1 MSAKAASV
9 GSVPVPS
16 RPEELRNVVLVGH
29 SGSGK
34 TTLFEHLV
42 AAAVPEHRPRPTDD
56 ERSIQMSVASV
67 ATNGVVLNLIDT
79 PGYPDFVGELRAGLR
94 AADAARADIEGT
106 VALCQEAFGDLVLPL
121 YLPVRS
127 GPAVVGNLGL
137 LTRQVYRCVDGEPVL
152 SPAGPEH
159 EAVLEAHRGPLIEA
173 IIQESE

>member
-16 RPEELRNVVLVGH
+16 RPEDLRNVVLVGH

-42 AAAVPEHRPRPTDD
+42 AAAVPDHRPRPTDD
-56 ERSIQMSVASV
+56 ERSIQMAVASV

-94 AADAARADIEGT
+94 AADAALFVVSASDDIDRPVSLLWRECAAVGMPRAVVVTHLDQPRADFATT
-106 VALCQEAFGDLVLPL
+106 VDMCGRTFGDA
-121 YLPVRS
+121 R
-127 GPAVVGNLGL
+127 A
-137 LTRQVYRCVDGEPVL
+137 T
-152 SPAGPEH
+152 
-159 EAVLEAHRGPLIEA
+159 
-173 IIQESE
+173 